1 MFYCGC
7 RNPGHL
13 EKVLLLHAPILSPNE
28 AFLGIGARALV
39 ARQTD
44 RQTECFNLVSTLEE
58 FFFFFFF
65 LEHYSTLYESS
76 ILWIFFLF
84 FFLTVLNF
92 LQNSYDDV
100 IIIVCANVKIH
111 QIFFDSVHL
120 TVATNSQNWN
130 SSLLRYIIHE
140 MIHLSLSRISE
151 TNEIGNEIVGYNSW
165 NTYSFK
171 TTHVSIPIPR
181 QLIGYY
187 CEIYSQFFKIQ
198 VFLESFPLI
207 DTYRK

>member
-100 IIIVCANVKIH
+100 SIIVKLCKRKDSLD
-111 QIFFDSVHL
+111 IF
-120 TVATNSQNWN
+120 
-130 SSLLRYIIHE
+130 R
-140 MIHLSLSRISE
+140 
-151 TNEIGNEIVGYNSW
+151 
-165 NTYSFK
+165 
-171 TTHVSIPIPR
+171 
-181 QLIGYY
+181 
-187 CEIYSQFFKIQ
+187 
-198 VFLESFPLI
+198 
-207 DTYRK
+207 

>member
-1 MFYCGC
+1 MSKPWPLRKKYCYYTLQSF
-7 RNPGHL
+7 RRT
-13 EKVLLLHAPILSPNE
+13 KRSWASVLALSSPD
-28 AFLGIGARALV
+28 
-39 ARQTD
+39 RQTD
-44 RQTECFNLVSTLEE
+44 RQSVSTLFRLWRN
-58 FFFFFFF
+58 FFFFSFFSNIIALF
-65 LEHYSTLYESS
+65 MNRR
-76 ILWIFFLF
+76 FFGFSFFF

>member
-1 MFYCGC
+1 MSKPWPL
-7 RNPGHL
+7 RKSIVITRSNPFAERSVLGHRC
-13 EKVLLLHAPILSPNE
+13 S
-28 AFLGIGARALV
+28 RSR
-39 ARQTD
+39 RQTD
-44 RQTECFNLVSTLEE
+44 RQTDRVFQPCFDSGGI
-58 FFFFFFF
+58 FFFFSFFSNIIALF
-65 LEHYSTLYESS
+65 
-76 ILWIFFLF
+76 INRRFFGFSFFF